1 MAEMKNTFYEYT
13 FEDGESVKMTLAFY
27 FLYQLKN
34 INKGLYE
41 RYNKIMMNGAKEE
54 IEMITVLYTAYMCA
68 NITDAGNCMSEEE
81 FMIKCG
87 QDRLAVR
94 NAVDELTKAKKQ

>member
-1 MAEMKNTFYEYT
+1 MAEMKNTFYEFT

-34 INKGLYE
+34 INKGLYD
-41 RYNKIMMNGAKEE
+41 RYNKIMTTGAKEE
-54 IEMITVLYTAYMCA
+54 IEMITILYAAYICA
-68 NITDAGNCMSEEE
+68 NITDASNCMSEEE

-87 QDRLAVR
+87 SDRFAVKA
-94 NAVDELTKAKKQ
+94 AVEGLTKAKKR

>member
-1 MAEMKNTFYEYT
+1 MAEMKNTYYEFP

-34 INKGLYE
+34 VNKGVYD
-41 RYNKIMMNGAKEE
+41 RYNQIMTKGIKEE
-54 IEMITVLYTAYMCA
+54 IEMITVLYAAYLCA
-68 NITDAGNCMSEEE
+68 NIADIHNCMSEEE

-87 QDRLAVR
+87 SDRMAVR
-94 NAVDELTKAKKQ
+94 TAFEKLTRAKK